1 MIFNIRR
8 LILFFIFV
16 LVVIFYSI
24 FAYYFFKQEE
34 NLAKVIL
41 KTINSNITE
50 TSYTLSK
57 NLKSKDDVLLYRA
70 LLDRISAN
78 NNFIAAIAIL
88 DDDKLLLVTDPS
100 YQKIDNVPMIKES
113 SYYKELMNNKYIET
127 DIRFFENK
135 EIRKLRLVY
144 ILEQEELAL
153 HFIDNKIN
161 FLIYFGLLPIIAFS
175 LLLILLKKYVS
186 NPLEQL
192 RQYAYYNNDVP
203 KAFKVKELE
212 SIRYSMVDTFSR
224 LESEKKEL
232 YLMARTDSLSG
243 LSNRNSLN
251 EYLERL
257 ILTSKR
263 NKKEFAFLYLDIDH
277 FKSIN
282 DSLGHNIGDELLQ
295 NISKLLKRILR
306 PSDFIARIG
315 GDEFVILIQD
325 YDSYLELSNVI
336 NRVQKQLSK
345 NWVIKTNPINISCSI
360 GIAFYPKDGQDSV
373 SLMKNADIAMYQA
386 KKLGR
391 NQYHFYTE
399 ELNETVQNSINLDK
413 DMRLA
418 LKNNEYELFYQP
430 KVNLNNLQIIGVEA
444 LIRWISPK
452 KGLIPPNNFI
462 PLAEENGFIE
472 ELGEWIID
480 AALEQYVK
488 WKEKDIDIS
497 VSINISAKQLSKPN
511 FAKKFISKLTKKGI
525 NPANIDIEITEY
537 IFIQESFETN
547 NNLNKLH
554 DFGVTLSLDDFGT
567 GYSSLSYLKKFPITY
582 LKIDKSFLD
591 DYHTKDGA
599 IFIDTIVKMGQ
610 MLNIKVIAEGI
621 EKVEQVEYLKKIKC
635 DQYQGYYCSKPLKAE
650 DFEKLYLENII

>member
-8 LILFFIFV
+8 LILFFISILV
-16 LVVIFYSI
+16 LVFYSI

-88 DDDKLLLVTDPS
+88 DDDKLLLVSDPS

-263 NKKEFAFLYLDIDH
+263 NKKEFAFLYLDIDY

-325 YDSYLELSNVI
+325 YDSYLELSKVI

-391 NQYHFYTE
+391 NQYHFYTAYNGVFE
-399 ELNETVQNSINLDK
+399 QCFQKYLNTFC
-413 DMRLA
+413 
-418 LKNNEYELFYQP
+418 KN
-430 KVNLNNLQIIGVEA
+430 
-444 LIRWISPK
+444 
-452 KGLIPPNNFI
+452 
-462 PLAEENGFIE
+462 
-472 ELGEWIID
+472 
-480 AALEQYVK
+480 
-488 WKEKDIDIS
+488 
-497 VSINISAKQLSKPN
+497 
-511 FAKKFISKLTKKGI
+511 
-525 NPANIDIEITEY
+525 
-537 IFIQESFETN
+537 IF
-547 NNLNKLH
+547 
-554 DFGVTLSLDDFGT
+554 
-567 GYSSLSYLKKFPITY
+567 
-582 LKIDKSFLD
+582 
-591 DYHTKDGA
+591 
-599 IFIDTIVKMGQ
+599 
-610 MLNIKVIAEGI
+610 
-621 EKVEQVEYLKKIKC
+621 
-635 DQYQGYYCSKPLKAE
+635 
-650 DFEKLYLENII
+650 

>member
-488 WKEKDIDIS
+488 WKEKGIDIS

-554 DFGVTLSLDDFGT
+554 NFGVTLSLDDFGT

>member
-100 YQKIDNVPMIKES
+100 YQKIDYVPMIKES

-554 DFGVTLSLDDFGT
+554 NFGVTFSLDDFGT